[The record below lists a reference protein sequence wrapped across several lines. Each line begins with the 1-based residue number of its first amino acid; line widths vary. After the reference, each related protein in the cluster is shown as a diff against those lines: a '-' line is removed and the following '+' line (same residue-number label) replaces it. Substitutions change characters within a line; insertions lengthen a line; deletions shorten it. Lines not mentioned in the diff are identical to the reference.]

1 MKRHPLFIQT
11 QWRLAGWYTLV
22 ISLLFTLCGI
32 GLYQAVLYAQRYV
45 LRQKLESL
53 AGTLHDSIEPMLEQ
67 PGKLNSK
74 VNPLLPGLCLQGE
87 VCQPLANSIDNAS
100 RRHIAGVFQQQGYYV
115 RFVDRANQVIATV
128 GQQPVFSGSSANSE
142 YWQQLS
148 DLKDNSRFYQISMPL
163 RTRSNT
169 PWGYVQV
176 GRSLQEWETYL
187 DLLRLLLLLG
197 VPVAVLFVS
206 GASWWLAGL
215 AMRPIAQSYHQMQQF
230 TSDAAHELR
239 TPLTVLHS
247 ALEETK
253 LAEDLP
259 EVHQNLDIMDRQM
272 RRLSQLVKDLLL
284 ICQLE
289 QRPSTQLKPCNLIDV
304 LTDLVEELEGLAVNA
319 SVTLKLDLRT
329 QAPLVL
335 LGDSAQ
341 LYRLFA
347 NLITNAIHYTPM
359 GGTVLAILERT
370 PDEALIHIQDTGIGI
385 PLEEHNRI
393 FDRFYRVQ
401 SDRAR
406 TTGGSGL
413 GLAIAQAIAQAH
425 YGRISVQSELTKG
438 SIFTVRLPLI
448 GKHVK

>member
-1 MKRHPLFIQT
+1 MKRHPLFIRT
-11 QWRLAGWYTLV
+11 QWRLAAWYALV
-22 ISLLFTLCGI
+22 ISLLFSLCSV

-53 AGTLHDSIEPMLEQ
+53 AGTLHDSIEPVLEQ

-74 VNPLLPGLCLQGE
+74 VNPLLPGLCVQGE
-87 VCQPLANSIDNAS
+87 VCQPRAYSIDNAS
-100 RRHIAGVFQQQGYYV
+100 RRHIANVFQQQGYYV
-115 RFVDRANQVIATV
+115 RFVDLANQVIATV

-148 DLKDNSRFYQISMPL
+148 DLNDNRFYQISMPL
-163 RTRSNT
+163 RTRPNT

-176 GRSLQEWETYL
+176 GRSLEDWETYL
-187 DLLRLLLLLG
+187 NLLRLLLLLG
-197 VPVAVLFVS
+197 VPVSVLLVS

-215 AMRPIAQSYHQMQQF
+215 AMRPIAQSYYQMQQF

-259 EVHQNLDIMDRQM
+259 EVHQNLDIMERQM
-272 RRLSQLVKDLLL
+272 GRLSQLVKDLLL
-284 ICQLE
+284 ICRLE
-289 QRPSTQLKPCNLIDV
+289 QRPSSQLKPCNLIDV
-304 LTDLVEELEGLAVNA
+304 LTDLLEELEGIAVKA

-329 QAPLVL
+329 QAPLLL

-359 GGTVLAILERT
+359 GGTVLAILDRT
-370 PDEALIHIQDTGIGI
+370 PDDALIHIQDTGMGI

-425 YGRISVQSELTKG
+425 QGRISVQSELTKG
-438 SIFTVRLPLI
+438 SLFTVRLPLI
-448 GKHVK
+448 GRQ